1 MIEWIVSACVLTG
14 SALMLL
20 AALGIV
26 RLPDLPTRMH
36 ASTKAGALGTSLI
49 MIGVAFAF
57 MDVAVTARV
66 VAVVTFIMLTAPVA
80 AHVIGRAGY
89 FVGVPLWEGTVKD
102 VLRDKYDRRT
112 HHVES
117 GLEDVE
123 GPPRPISHGLAE
135 APALHQEDDEF
146 EPEKPN
152 PDG

>member
-1 MIEWIVSACVLTG
+1 MIEWIVSACILTG
-14 SALMLL
+14 AALMFL
-20 AALGIV
+20 AALGIF

-102 VLRDKYDRRT
+102 VLRDKYDPKT

-117 GLEDVE
+117 GLEEVE
-123 GPPRPISHGLAE
+123 GPPKPITYGMAE
-135 APALHQEDDEF
+135 CPVLQERDEF
-146 EPEKPN
+146 EAKKPD
-152 PDG
+152 PGG